1 MRIRIRNGNGNR
13 RGKWEITGKTGTNG
27 KKKILVEEYER
38 KISWFVLNGKGK
50 ERKGKERKGKER
62 KRKGKER
69 KGKERKDFG
78 LLFEVKGKKGEAEIV
93 NIVF

>member
-1 MRIRIRNGNGNR
+1 MRIRNGNGNKK
-13 RGKWEITGKTGTNG
+13 GKWEITGKTGRNG

-38 KISWFVLNGKGK
+38 KIFWFVLNG
-50 ERKGKERKGKER
+50 
-62 KRKGKER
+62 KGKER

-93 NIVF
+93 NITF